1 MTYTELGQPTAKGDY
16 PVEGLGLVMMDS
28 ADLQYAQIYLEKGYE
43 PAYFVSPSPAIG
55 RYVVVGRQRV

>member
-1 MTYTELGQPTAKGDY
+1 MTYTELGKPINKGDY

-28 ADLQYAQIYLEKGYE
+28 ADLQYAQLYIEKGYE
-43 PAYFVSPSPAIG
+43 PSFFVSPSTAIG